1 MIEIIK
7 ATSSDAADILAFTK
21 VCGSETDNLSFDGEG
36 IPITVEQEESYLKS
50 IEQSTSNIFLLA
62 KDGNEIVG
70 TGNYSVFLKK
80 RMAHRGKFG
89 IAVKKSHWN
98 QGIGSKLLERIISF
112 AREEANSE
120 IISLEV
126 RSDNKAAIH
135 LYQKFGFEKIGTFK
149 GYFKINGEMI
159 DFDLMQLF
167 L

>member
-7 ATSSDAADILAFTK
+7 ATSSDAVDILAFTK

-70 TGNYSVFLKK
+70 TGNYSVFPKK
-80 RMAHRGKFG
+80 RMAHRGEFG

>member
-1 MIEIIK
+1 
-7 ATSSDAADILAFTK
+7 
-21 VCGSETDNLSFDGEG
+21 
-36 IPITVEQEESYLKS
+36 
-50 IEQSTSNIFLLA
+50 
-62 KDGNEIVG
+62 
-70 TGNYSVFLKK
+70 
-80 RMAHRGKFG
+80 MAHRGELE
-89 IAVKKSHWN
+89 ITVKKSHWN

-135 LYQKFGFEKIGTFK
+135 LYQKFGFKKIGTFK